1 MIKYIVKRI
10 LLMIP
15 VILGVVTLIFLINS
29 FAPGDPATQILG
41 TSATEE
47 QKAQLREELGLNEP
61 GIVQYFNYL
70 KNIVTKGDLGISYSS
85 KMPVAKE
92 IASKF
97 PTTLKL
103 AGFCTI
109 WSVLVGVPMGIGSA
123 VKRYSW
129 LDNLTMTF
137 ALIAVSIPTFWLGI
151 MMIIVFSV
159 KLGWLPSFGI
169 DQATG
174 WIMPT
179 LALSVMSIAQIARTT
194 RSSMLE
200 YLNSDFVRTARAKG
214 QKESVVIFKHMFK
227 NALIP
232 IITVAGG
239 TFGALLGGAVMMEQV
254 FAIPGLGKYMV
265 DAIKGNN
272 YPAVRGGVLY
282 LAVVQSFVNLLID
295 LIYAFIDPRIKASFK
310 GGSGRKKIRAKAS
323 GSGSAAQEGV

>member
-1 MIKYIVKRI
+1 MIRYIIKRI

-15 VILGVVTLIFLINS
+15 VIWGVVTLIFLINT

-47 QKAQLREELGLNEP
+47 QKAVLREDLGLNDP
-61 GIVQYFNYL
+61 TIVQYFTYL
-70 KNIVTKGDLGISYSS
+70 KNLVVHGDMGISYSS
-85 KMPVAKE
+85 KQSVSGE

-109 WSVLVGVPMGIGSA
+109 WSILVGVPMGIASA
-123 VKRYSW
+123 VKRYTW
-129 LDNLTMTF
+129 VDNLAMTF
-137 ALIAVSIPTFWLGI
+137 ALVAVSIPTFWLGI
-151 MMIIVFSV
+151 MMIIIFSV
-159 KLGWLPSFGI
+159 KLHWLPSFGV
-169 DQATG
+169 DNPLG
-174 WIMPT
+174 WILPT
-179 LALSVMSIAQIARTT
+179 VALSVMSIAQIARTT

-214 QKESVVIFKHMFK
+214 QKESVVIFRHMFK

-265 DAIKGNN
+265 DAIKANN

-282 LAVVQSFVNLLID
+282 LAVVQSIVNLLID

-310 GGSGRKKIRAKAS
+310 SRGIKRTRRVKQA
-323 GSGSAAQEGV
+323 

>member
-1 MIKYIVKRI
+1 MHNLNANFVGPVIIIAIARKTTVCFKPNCNTFFVSYWFYFCIFYCRKRI
-10 LLMIP
+10 NCNRKP
-15 VILGVVTLIFLINS
+15 
-29 FAPGDPATQILG
+29 
-41 TSATEE
+41 
-47 QKAQLREELGLNEP
+47 RH
-61 GIVQYFNYL
+61 
-70 KNIVTKGDLGISYSS
+70 TKGH
-85 KMPVAKE
+85 KA
-92 IASKF
+92 
-97 PTTLKL
+97 
-103 AGFCTI
+103 
-109 WSVLVGVPMGIGSA
+109 
-123 VKRYSW
+123 
-129 LDNLTMTF
+129 
-137 ALIAVSIPTFWLGI
+137 FWLGI

-169 DQATG
+169 DQITG

-265 DAIKGNN
+265 DAIKANN

-282 LAVVQSFVNLLID
+282 LAVVQSIVNLLID

-310 GGSGRKKIRAKAS
+310 GSAGAKKLRRK
-323 GSGSAAQEGV
+323 AAAETAGQEGV

>member
-295 LIYAFIDPRIKASFK
+295 LI
-310 GGSGRKKIRAKAS
+310 
-323 GSGSAAQEGV
+323 

>member
-15 VILGVVTLIFLINS
+15 VVLGVVTLIFLINS

-61 GIVQYFNYL
+61 GIIQYLNYL
-70 KNIVTKGDLGISYSS
+70 KNIVTKGDLGISYST
-85 KMPVAKE
+85 KMPVSKE

-169 DQATG
+169 DQITG

-282 LAVVQSFVNLLID
+282 LAVVQSIVNLLID

-323 GSGSAAQEGV
+323 APAAKEGV

>member
-1 MIKYIVKRI
+1 MIKYIIKRI

-15 VILGVVTLIFLINS
+15 VLLGVFTLIFLINT

-47 QKAQLREELGLNEP
+47 QKAALREDMGLNDP
-61 GIVQYFNYL
+61 VIVQYFTYL
-70 KNIVTKGDLGISYSS
+70 KNLITKGDLGISYTSKQSVSS
-85 KMPVAKE
+85 E

-103 AGFCTI
+103 ALLCTL
-109 WSVLVGVPMGIGSA
+109 WSVLVGVPMGIASA

-129 LDNLTMTF
+129 VDNLTMTF
-137 ALIAVSIPTFWLGI
+137 ALVAVSIPTFWLGI

-159 KLGWLPSFGI
+159 KLHILPSFGV
-169 DQATG
+169 DTAAG
-174 WIMPT
+174 WILPT
-179 LALSVMSIAQIARTT
+179 IALSVMSIAQIARTT

-265 DAIKGNN
+265 DAIKSNN

-282 LAVVQSFVNLLID
+282 LAVVQSIVTLLID
-295 LIYAFIDPRIKASFK
+295 LVYTFIDPRIKASFK
-310 GGSGRKKIRAKAS
+310 ASSKKRVRKLKEVK
-323 GSGSAAQEGV
+323 EGV

>member
-1 MIKYIVKRI
+1 MIRYIVKRI

-47 QKAQLREELGLNEP
+47 QKEQLREELGLNEP

-70 KNIVTKGDLGISYSS
+70 KNIVTKGDMGISYSS
-85 KMPVAKE
+85 KQSVSKE

-265 DAIKGNN
+265 DAIKANN

-282 LAVVQSFVNLLID
+282 LAVVQSIVNLLID

-310 GGSGRKKIRAKAS
+310 GSAGAKKLRRK
-323 GSGSAAQEGV
+323 AAAETAGQEGV

>member
-1 MIKYIVKRI
+1 MIRYIVKRI

-47 QKAQLREELGLNEP
+47 QKEQLREELGLHEP

-70 KNIVTKGDLGISYSS
+70 KNIVTKGDMGISYSS
-85 KMPVAKE
+85 KQSVSKE
-92 IASKF
+92 IASKC

-265 DAIKGNN
+265 DAIKANN

-282 LAVVQSFVNLLID
+282 LAVVQSIVNLLID

-310 GGSGRKKIRAKAS
+310 GSAGAKKLRRK
-323 GSGSAAQEGV
+323 AAAETAGQEGV

>member
-1 MIKYIVKRI
+1 MLKYIVKRI

-15 VILGVVTLIFLINS
+15 VLLGVVTLIFLINS
-29 FAPGDPATQILG
+29 LAPGDPATQILG
-41 TSATEE
+41 TSATEV
-47 QKAQLREELGLNEP
+47 QKDALREELGLNKSLV
-61 GIVQYFNYL
+61 GQYFLYL
-70 KNIVTKGDLGISYSS
+70 RNLIFRGDMGVSYSS
-85 KMPVAKE
+85 KQPVASE
-92 IASKF
+92 IISKF

-103 AGFCTI
+103 AGLCTI
-109 WSVLVGVPMGIGSA
+109 WSVLIGVPMGIASA

-129 LDNLTMTF
+129 VDNLAMTF
-137 ALIAVSIPTFWLGI
+137 ALVAVSIPTFWLGI

-159 KLGWLPSFGI
+159 KLHWLPSFGV
-169 DQATG
+169 DNPLG
-174 WIMPT
+174 WILPT

-232 IITVAGG
+232 IVTVAGG
-239 TFGALLGGAVMMEQV
+239 TFGMLLGGAVMMEQV

-265 DAIKGNN
+265 DAIKANN

-282 LAVVQSFVNLLID
+282 LAVVQSIVNLLID
-295 LIYAFIDPRIKASFK
+295 LLYAFIDPRIKASFK
-310 GGSGRKKIRAKAS
+310 GGSKKRAPKVRQLS
-323 GSGSAAQEGV
+323 GQES

>member
-1 MIKYIVKRI
+1 MIRYIVKRI

-47 QKAQLREELGLNEP
+47 QKEQLREELGLNEP

-70 KNIVTKGDLGISYSS
+70 KNIVTKGDMGISYSS
-85 KMPVAKE
+85 KQSVSKE

-282 LAVVQSFVNLLID
+282 LAVVQSIVNLLID

-323 GSGSAAQEGV
+323 APAAKEGV